1 MLSPHNI
8 WFTQELHK
16 IRAHLLYY
24 VGVMEDFHNA
34 VIFLQETSNPVMDT
48 WSEEERQNSKYLLEK
63 ECRILLTEIDRL
75 KRNRDMQ
82 DKRLKNVMGLVYSFP
97 SLLASILRLHIQAF
111 SSVNAED
118 SRHMACLTEISL
130 RDSAAK
136 KNKFLTSQ
144 WCFSQPL
151 SPLQVHFF

>member
-1 MLSPHNI
+1 
-8 WFTQELHK
+8 
-16 IRAHLLYY
+16 
-24 VGVMEDFHNA
+24 MEDFHNA

-130 RDSAAK
+130 RDSAAMKQISYLTMVFLPASFAAASAFLLMLSVPETLK
-136 KNKFLTSQ
+136 KASVRLY
-144 WCFSQPL
+144 L
-151 SPLQVHFF
+151 V